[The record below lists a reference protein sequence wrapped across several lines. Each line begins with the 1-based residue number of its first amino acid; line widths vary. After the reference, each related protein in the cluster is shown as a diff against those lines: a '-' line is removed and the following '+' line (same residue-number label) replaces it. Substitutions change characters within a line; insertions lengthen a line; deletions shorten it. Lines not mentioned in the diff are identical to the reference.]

1 MVRASGPTHD
11 AAADRSRGELDPTAR
26 RVFSLYLAAQAVAG
40 VLFWMLFHGV
50 DAVRAEIELV
60 AAVPAVTDSFLLA
73 DAAVVA
79 TSAAAAVGL
88 HRGAR
93 WAVVPLA
100 LTAGGLLYPTLFLLA
115 WVPAKETGLATLAVM
130 VPPTLL
136 TSWITWQVWR
146 SERPCR

>member
-1 MVRASGPTHD
+1 MVVGSSSH
-11 AAADRSRGELDPTAR
+11 RGVGSLDPAAR

-40 VLFWMLFHGV
+40 VLFWALFHGV
-50 DAVRAEIELV
+50 DEIRTEIELV
-60 AAVPAVTDSFLLA
+60 ATVPAVTDSFLLA

-79 TSAAAAVGL
+79 TSAAAAWGL

-93 WAVVPLA
+93 WAVVAVA
-100 LTAGGLLYPTLFLLA
+100 LTTGGLLYPTLFLIA
-115 WVPAKETGLATLAVM
+115 WVPAAETGLGALAVM

-146 SERPCR
+146 AERGELPSR